1 MTPEA
6 KVKKQVRELL
16 RELGIWY
23 YQPMQ
28 NGMGQVGIPDFICCW
43 KSRFLAVE
51 TKAPGKRGDT
61 TANQDRILEQIDS
74 HGGLCIVVD
83 DVSQLV
89 EFLGEF
95 YEYVHGPEASLP
107 ESLQRSP

>member
-28 NGMGQVGIPDFICCW
+28 NGMGQVGIPDFVCCW
-43 KSRFLAVE
+43 NGKFIAVE
-51 TKAPGKRGDT
+51 TKAPGKRSAT
-61 TANQDRILEQIDS
+61 TPNQDRILEEITK
-74 HGGLCIVVD
+74 HGGLSIVVD
-83 DVSQLV
+83 DISQLV

-95 YEYVHGPEASLP
+95 HGYIHGA
-107 ESLQRSP
+107 